1 MSKNSSVG
9 SIRTIGSLVDGSQ
22 SDRSKNS
29 NESNGKPQSSSRLP
43 TFTNEVVV
51 IRPEVFYENEDC

>member
-1 MSKNSSVG
+1 MLSKTSSYESFSSNDSKNETRSTG
-9 SIRTIGSLVDGSQ
+9 SKASGDG
-22 SDRSKNS
+22 DK
-29 NESNGKPQSSSRLP
+29 KMLP

>member
-9 SIRTIGSLVDGSQ
+9 SIRTSGSLVDGSQ

-29 NESNGKPQSSSRLP
+29 NESNKNQSSKSLP